1 MKRVAFY
8 TLGCKVNQYETEVM
22 REKFERSGYITVDFE
37 EGADVFVINTCS
49 VTAIADRK
57 SRRIINKAS
66 KINPDAVIAVAGCYS
81 QTSPEEVANNKLVD
95 IVVGNNE
102 KSRIVEIVEQVG
114 KDKYSEVSDIMKVEK
129 FQPMFA
135 SANGDKTRALIKI
148 EEGCNNFCSYCII
161 PYARGPVRSREEDD
175 IIYEAKNLAHAGYK
189 EIVLTGI
196 HITSYGTDRGGAE
209 LTDLLIKLHEVEG
222 IERIRL
228 GSLELTDEM
237 VRVAENAAKLP
248 KLCPHFHISLQSGSD
263 GVLKRMNRRYTS
275 GEYAIAAGKLKK
287 AFPGAALTTDVMVG
301 FPGETDIEFE
311 ESLGFVKKMGFAKAH
326 IFPFSPRK
334 GTVAAKMPGQ
344 IDEATKKVRAAKMQ
358 QTANELEKDFCKNM
372 VGSEAKVLVEREIRN
387 NIYEGHAENYMVIR
401 VKSGNNITGD
411 IVKVVINGVEK
422 GGLIGEIAQ

>member
-1 MKRVAFY
+1 M
-8 TLGCKVNQYETEVM
+8 
-22 REKFERSGYITVDFE
+22 
-37 EGADVFVINTCS
+37 
-49 VTAIADRK
+49 
-57 SRRIINKAS
+57 
-66 KINPDAVIAVAGCYS
+66 
-81 QTSPEEVANNKLVD
+81 
-95 IVVGNNE
+95 
-102 KSRIVEIVEQVG
+102 
-114 KDKYSEVSDIMKVEK
+114 
-129 FQPMFA
+129 
-135 SANGDKTRALIKI
+135 
-148 EEGCNNFCSYCII
+148 
-161 PYARGPVRSREEDD
+161 
-175 IIYEAKNLAHAGYK
+175 
-189 EIVLTGI
+189 LTGI